1 MTVGLGCGG
10 FGEMLSGDVAGYEKL
25 GRRGTSTWG

>member
-1 MTVGLGCGG
+1 MSVGLGCGG
-10 FGEMLSGDVAGYEKL
+10 VGEMAGDVAGYEKL